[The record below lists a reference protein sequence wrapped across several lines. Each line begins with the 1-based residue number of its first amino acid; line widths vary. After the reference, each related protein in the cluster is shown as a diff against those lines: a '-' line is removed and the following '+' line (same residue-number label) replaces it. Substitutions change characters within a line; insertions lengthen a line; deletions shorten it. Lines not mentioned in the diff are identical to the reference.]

1 MLLDHL
7 ELAVQRVMIEE
18 NEDQIMEEVQLF
30 NDMDVN
36 TRRLLKVYI
45 KLGWKKLNEYYGKL
59 SSTAYV
65 VAVVFHPCKKWRA
78 LERLWD
84 QLPTRQT
91 SEWRRRLMGG
101 SGTVSAAE
109 LRVPWTVLNA
119 GWPSVAHWLRAV
131 LILKATVQATTSGG
145 DIATRRV

>member
-1 MLLDHL
+1 RFPTVEMLLDHL
-7 ELAVQRVMIEE
+7 ELAVQGVMIEE

-65 VAVVFHPCKKWRA
+65 AAVVFHPYIRMEEK
-78 LERLWD
+78 
-84 QLPTRQT
+84 
-91 SEWRRRLMGG
+91 
-101 SGTVSAAE
+101 V
-109 LRVPWTVLNA
+109 
-119 GWPSVAHWLRAV
+119 
-131 LILKATVQATTSGG
+131 
-145 DIATRRV
+145 